1 MRRASDIHNSSI
13 TEKGSSFN
21 RPNRSPALSEL
32 QGGLVSNTLNS
43 DNQSRLVA
51 ATQML
56 LKSVLSKAS

>member
-21 RPNRSPALSEL
+21 RPTRSPAQSEL
-32 QGGLVSNTLNS
+32 QGGLLSNNVNS

-56 LKSVLSKAS
+56 LKSVLNKAS